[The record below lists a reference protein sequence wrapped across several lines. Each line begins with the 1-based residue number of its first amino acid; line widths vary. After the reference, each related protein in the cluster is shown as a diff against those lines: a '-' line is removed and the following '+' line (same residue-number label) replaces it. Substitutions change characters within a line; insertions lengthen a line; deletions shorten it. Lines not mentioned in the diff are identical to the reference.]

1 MSVWKTLLY
10 YSLSLWLFFLQADS
24 SSRTSVPA
32 KKHPVAAD
40 VQDAAR
46 QLPVRHQRIANSKT
60 SFSTQKNTMKL
71 RTMKNGERGI
81 IKAITIR
88 GNLGLRL
95 REMGLF
101 PGTTIKIE
109 GRAPLYDPVR
119 LKLHGQ
125 MLTLRNNEA
134 DHIEMYTQEQ
144 KQ

>member
-1 MSVWKTLLY
+1 MDPRLHGDDRLAD
-10 YSLSLWLFFLQADS
+10 FLQD
-24 SSRTSVPA
+24 
-32 KKHPVAAD
+32 
-40 VQDAAR
+40 
-46 QLPVRHQRIANSKT
+46 HQT

-71 RTMKNGERGI
+71 RGMKNNERGT

-109 GRAPLYDPVR
+109 GRAPLYDPIR

-125 MLTLRNNEA
+125 VLTLRNNEA
-134 DHIEMYTQEQ
+134 DHIEMYTQEK